1 LASFDQGVVRRWWRP
16 AEIEIITGT
25 NFQYAQGKKMINWLR
40 ALIALGCLGFGI
52 TIAQAQNYPSK
63 AIIIVAPSAPGGIT
77 DTLARLLAQRFG
89 EASGQP
95 AIVENKAGANNQ
107 IGAEFVA
114 RSAPDGYTLF
124 LSPEATFVVNP
135 SLYAKLAYDPVK
147 DFAPI
152 SGLVSIQHSLIVNP
166 ALPVRNVGDLI
177 QLAKQKPGQLTYGTF
192 GVGSSG
198 HINMEMFQTMA
209 GVKLLPVHYK
219 GATPALTDVIAGHIQ
234 MMFLSVGSAM
244 PSVRAGKVKMIAIA
258 SKSRMPQLPDVP
270 TIAESGLTDFEAVSW
285 FGLFAPGGTPPEI
298 VNKIN
303 AEVKRIFSE
312 PDFRRKFLEPQF
324 MEPMTS
330 SPEEF
335 AEYIRTDVQKWSL
348 VLRAANVKIE

>member
-1 LASFDQGVVRRWWRP
+1 
-16 AEIEIITGT
+16 
-25 NFQYAQGKKMINWLR
+25 MIKWLR
-40 ALIALGCLGFGI
+40 ALIALACLGFGI
-52 TIAQAQNYPSK
+52 TIAQAQSYPSR
-63 AIIIVAPSAPGGIT
+63 IITIVAPSAPGGIT
-77 DTLARLLAQRFG
+77 DTLARWLAQRFG
-89 EASGQP
+89 ETWGQP
-95 AIVENKAGANNQ
+95 VIVENKAGANNQ

-135 SLYAKLAYDPVK
+135 SLYAKLNYDPVK
-147 DFAPI
+147 DFVPI
-152 SGLVSIQHSLIVNP
+152 SGLVRIHHSLIVNP
-166 ALPVRNVGDLI
+166 SLPVRNVGDLI
-177 QLAKQKPGQLTYGTF
+177 ELAKQKPGQLTYGTF

-244 PSVRAGKVKMIAIA
+244 PSARAGKVKMIAIA
-258 SKSRMPQLPDVP
+258 SNSRRSQLPDVP
-270 TIAESGLTDFEAVSW
+270 TVAESGLANFEAVSW
-285 FGLFAPGGTPPEI
+285 FGLFAPGGTPQEI
-298 VNKIN
+298 VAKLN
-303 AEVKRIFSE
+303 AEVRKIFSD
-312 PDFRRKFLEPQF
+312 PTFRQKFLEPQF

-335 AEYIRTDVQKWSL
+335 AEYIKTDAQKWSR
-348 VLRAANVKIE
+348 VIRAANVKIE

>member
-1 LASFDQGVVRRWWRP
+1 
-16 AEIEIITGT
+16 
-25 NFQYAQGKKMINWLR
+25 MIKWLR
-40 ALIALGCLGFGI
+40 ALIALACLGFGV
-52 TIAQAQNYPSK
+52 TIAQAQSYPSR
-63 AIIIVAPSAPGGIT
+63 IITIVAPSAPGGIT
-77 DTLARLLAQRFG
+77 DTLARWLAQRFG
-89 EASGQP
+89 ETWGQP
-95 AIVENKAGANNQ
+95 VIVENKAGANNQ

-135 SLYAKLAYDPVK
+135 SLYAKLNYDPVK
-147 DFAPI
+147 DFVPI
-152 SGLVSIQHSLIVNP
+152 SGLVRIHHSLIVNP
-166 ALPVRNVGDLI
+166 SLPVRNVGDLI
-177 QLAKQKPGQLTYGTF
+177 ELAKQKPGQLTYGTF

-244 PSVRAGKVKMIAIA
+244 PSARAGKVKMIAIA
-258 SKSRMPQLPDVP
+258 SNTRRSQLPDVP
-270 TIAESGLTDFEAVSW
+270 TVAESGLANFEAVSW
-285 FGLFAPGGTPPEI
+285 FGLFAPGGTPQEI
-298 VNKIN
+298 VAKLN
-303 AEVKRIFSE
+303 AEVRKIFSD
-312 PDFRRKFLEPQF
+312 PAFRQKFLEPQF

-335 AEYIRTDVQKWSL
+335 AEYIKTDAQKWSR
-348 VLRAANVKIE
+348 VIRAANVKIE